1 MTEMFLGSSMKK
13 RLSSLLTGVAA
24 AGAAGAA
31 AAAFTPA
38 SVRNPGSE

>member
-24 AGAAGAA
+24 AGAAA

>member
-24 AGAAGAA
+24 AGAEAAG
-31 AAAFTPA
+31 AAFTPA

>member
-24 AGAAGAA
+24 AGAAAA